1 LALNSIGDVW
11 LDFRLLLRRTGY
23 VRLLAAALLF
33 CAGLVHFV
41 VTPLLD
47 KKAEALRQKADA
59 LRRAPVSTDLQS
71 LQQER
76 YQSFLDRLPPM
87 EERPAVLKT
96 VFEASNSSGIV
107 LSQAEYQL
115 QRNELGR
122 YYRLRMSIPVTA
134 SYLKLR
140 TLLDTVL
147 EQTPSASIDEISLH
161 RETVNNP
168 TVSANLKLSIY
179 FKEAN

>member
-1 LALNSIGDVW
+1 MALSTISDVW
-11 LDFRLLLRRTGY
+11 LDFRLLLRRAGDA
-23 VRLLAAALLF
+23 RLLAIALLLS
-33 CAGLVHFV
+33 AGLAHFV
-41 VTPLLD
+41 VTPYLD
-47 KKAEALRQKADA
+47 QKTEALRQKTDEI
-59 LRRAPVSTDLQS
+59 RRAPVSTNQKS

-96 VFEASNSSGIV
+96 LFEASSSSGIV

-115 QRNELGR
+115 QRNDLGG
-122 YYRLRMSIPVTA
+122 YFRLRMSVPVTA
-134 SYLKLR
+134 SYPKLR
-140 TLLDTVL
+140 TFLDTVL
-147 EQTPSASIDEISLH
+147 GQAPSASIDEISLH

-168 TVSANLKLSIY
+168 AVSANLKLSIY